1 MIHSY
6 KALCKLLML
15 LPMDARSWLRGA
27 RAGALTALALSSVI
41 LWVHEMFLLFHR
53 RRKERWRGQK
63 KSCRSCRRAE

>member
-41 LWVHEMFLLFHR
+41 LWVHEIDVPPISQ
-53 RRKERWRGQK
+53 KEEREME
-63 KSCRSCRRAE
+63 RAEEVLPLL